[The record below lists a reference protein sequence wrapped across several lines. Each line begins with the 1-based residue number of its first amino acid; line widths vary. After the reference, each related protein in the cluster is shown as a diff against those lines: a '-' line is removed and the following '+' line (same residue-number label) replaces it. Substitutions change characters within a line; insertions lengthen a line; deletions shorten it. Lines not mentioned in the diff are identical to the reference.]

1 MWTSAICSAW
11 TASFFQAGEE
21 VSLDMARSFAQN
33 DAARQGSATHPH
45 LSIWGPISITL
56 RVGMLKN
63 VVGRAALRARNAK
76 SSVRQRKIP
85 SWPSGSRA

>member
-1 MWTSAICSAW
+1 
-11 TASFFQAGEE
+11 
-21 VSLDMARSFAQN
+21 
-33 DAARQGSATHPH
+33 
-45 LSIWGPISITL
+45 
-56 RVGMLKN
+56 VGMLKN